1 MAETDKTERRYTRV
15 LHDSRAR
22 IIGASQDWQ
31 CRLLD
36 ISLNGVLL
44 ERPIGWQG
52 SPEARFALEI
62 ELDGADDPLILRM
75 GVAVVA
81 HLETTCIGFK
91 CLDIDIDSISHLKRL
106 LELNL
111 GDPALLQRELDT
123 LLETHSARPPGE
135 TEIKHS

>member
-1 MAETDKTERRYTRV
+1 MTDTDKTGRRYTRI

-22 IIGASQDWQ
+22 IIGTSQDWQ
-31 CRLLD
+31 CRLID

-44 ERPIGWQG
+44 ERPTDWQG
-52 SPEARFALEI
+52 SPADRFALEI
-62 ELDGADDPLILRM
+62 ELDGADDSLALRM
-75 GVAVVA
+75 EVAVVA
-81 HLETTCIGFK
+81 HIEDACIGFK

-123 LLETHSARPPGE
+123 LLETHSTSQA
-135 TEIKHS
+135 SD